1 MKCNLVS
8 INVPV
13 QQYDGKFQDF
23 LIVVILPFIF
33 HVKSD
38 LKRIAI
44 PTQVYRFSNVLEL
57 KPIIQRMNNKVR
69 KALYS
74 NKGFL
79 YNPHIPLP
87 YKGMLFSAIVIGQ
100 VFQYYATLLGSNKE
114 RVRSTQ
120 TLVNSERI
128 ILDCRIFKWEQQYFS
143 LLCF

>member
-1 MKCNLVS
+1 
-8 INVPV
+8 
-13 QQYDGKFQDF
+13 
-23 LIVVILPFIF
+23 
-33 HVKSD
+33 
-38 LKRIAI
+38 
-44 PTQVYRFSNVLEL
+44 
-57 KPIIQRMNNKVR
+57 MNNKVR

-128 ILDCRIFKWEQQYFS
+128 ILDCRIFKWE
-143 LLCF
+143 